1 MKLAVTVWNKRVA
14 PVFDCAGTVLLLDI
28 RDGAVFDE
36 TTIGIKAADIRERVD
51 ALADAGVD
59 AVICGALSCEAGALL
74 RERGIAADA
83 FVAGDLADVL
93 GAWMRGELRGEEF
106 SMPGCGCARRR
117 RGERRGRCGGM
128 SNR

>member
-1 MKLAVTVWNKRVA
+1 MKLAVTVWNNRVA

-36 TTIGIKAADIRERVD
+36 TTIGMKAADIRERVD
-51 ALADAGVD
+51 ALAGAGVD
-59 AVICGALSCEAGALL
+59 EVICGAFSCEAGALL
-74 RERGIAADA
+74 RESGIAADA

-93 GAWMRGELRGEEF
+93 GAWMRGELHGEEF

>member
-1 MKLAVTVWNKRVA
+1 MKLAVTVWNNRVA

-28 RDGAVFDE
+28 RDGSIFDE
-36 TTIGIKAADIRERVD
+36 TTIGLKASNIRERVE
-51 ALADAGVD
+51 ALADAGVEE
-59 AVICGALSCEAGALL
+59 VICGALSCEARALL
-74 RERGIAADA
+74 EERGISADV
-83 FVAGDLADVL
+83 FVAGDLAAVL
-93 GAWMRGELRGEEF
+93 GAWMRGELHGEEY